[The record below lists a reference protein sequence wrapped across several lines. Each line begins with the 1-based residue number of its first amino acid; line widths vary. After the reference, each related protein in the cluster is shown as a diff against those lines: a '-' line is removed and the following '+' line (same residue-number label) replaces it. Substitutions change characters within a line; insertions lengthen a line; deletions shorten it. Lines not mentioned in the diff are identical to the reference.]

1 MELRHLR
8 YFIAVANEMSFSRAA
23 EKLHIAQPPLS
34 RQIRQLEDELGAELF
49 DRKARPLKL
58 TRAGQFFQGQA
69 QLALDRLAEARN
81 ATVRIAHGKR
91 SWFGIGFVPSTLYG
105 ALPHIL
111 RRFREAQ
118 PEVEV
123 GLLELTTV
131 QQIEALK
138 AGRIDVG
145 FGRMRFDDDRIT
157 AEVVRTEPLVAALS
171 SEDPLARCKRLSLAQ
186 LAPLPL
192 LVFPAQPRP
201 SFADQVIAAF
211 QARELRP
218 SVAFEANELQTAIGL
233 VVAGM
238 GYTLVPRSVQGLHR
252 DGVVYVPLS
261 DDGRQCP
268 GHHEH
273 PCRRHLRAAGGDAGA
288 RACRGARAL
297 RLKAWLAGAKPHRRV
312 APSPS
317 QCGANAMQAGS
328 SRSVAGGSPGQE
340 AMDHPAGSSEVRPRV
355 PGPPLGSRGLG
366 AEGSPEAQVR
376 QARLRVPWRQ
386 RRRHGEDDGR
396 TGPVTPC

>member
-69 QLALDRLAEARN
+69 QLTLDRLAEARN

-131 QQIEALK
+131 QQVEALK

-252 DGVVYVPLS
+252 DGVVYVPLA
-261 DDGRQCP
+261 DDGVNAQVIMNT
-268 GHHEH
+268 
-273 PCRRHLRAAGGDAGA
+273 RAGDTSE
-288 RACRGARAL
+288 L
-297 RLKAWLAGAKPHRRV
+297 LV
-312 APSPS
+312 E
-317 QCGANAMQAGS
+317 MQAL
-328 SRSVAGGSPGQE
+328 
-340 AMDHPAGSSEVRPRV
+340 VRV
-355 PGPPLGSRGLG
+355 V
-366 AEGSPEAQVR
+366 VR
-376 QARLRVPWRQ
+376 ERY
-386 RRRHGEDDGR
+386 G
-396 TGPVTPC
+396 

>member
-8 YFIAVANEMSFSRAA
+8 YFVAVASEMSFSRAA

-69 QLALDRLAEARN
+69 QLALDRLAEARK
-81 ATVRIAHGKR
+81 ATLRIAHGKR

-105 ALPHIL
+105 ALPDIL
-111 RRFREAQ
+111 RRFRETQ

-171 SEDPLARCKRLSLAQ
+171 SEDPLARSKRLSLEQ
-186 LAPLPL
+186 LAPQPL

-218 SVAFEANELQTAIGL
+218 NVAFEANELQTAIGL

-252 DGVVYVPLS
+252 DGVVYVPLA
-261 DDGRQCP
+261 DEGVNAQVVMNT
-268 GHHEH
+268 
-273 PCRRHLRAAGGDAGA
+273 RAGDTSE
-288 RACRGARAL
+288 L
-297 RLKAWLAGAKPHRRV
+297 LME
-312 APSPS
+312 
-317 QCGANAMQAGS
+317 MQAL
-328 SRSVAGGSPGQE
+328 
-340 AMDHPAGSSEVRPRV
+340 VRV
-355 PGPPLGSRGLG
+355 V
-366 AEGSPEAQVR
+366 VR
-376 QARLRVPWRQ
+376 ERY
-386 RRRHGEDDGR
+386 G
-396 TGPVTPC
+396 